1 MTVSGR
7 RTATMTGAVL
17 DKRRLLA
24 VGLAVASVM
33 SACSTS
39 DDAPGATADAP
50 TTATRGTDAAT
61 TSTPDPGPPTA
72 TAPESTQPPATTAA
86 TTTISERTYD
96 FSAIG
101 PVVQQFVDDRGLNG
115 AGLVVVDRVDGI
127 VHEQYWGEFSADRV
141 SLIASASKMLAA
153 GVLMRLDDQGVLD
166 VDAPVAQ
173 AVEWG
178 AGNPDITPAQLLSNS
193 SGLVGLGPDPGY
205 RPYLCQFLPGGSLA
219 DCGAQIFTTPADD
232 ADVIPPDTAFRY
244 GGGQW
249 QVAGAVA
256 EAVSGRSW
264 AELVEETYVEPCG
277 VDSLGFNNHWTQFGP
292 IDFSYPVGFAAD
304 PSTLATTANPNLE
317 GGAYI
322 TALDYARLLL
332 MHLRDG
338 RCDDE
343 RVLSPEAVAAMHADR
358 IGAVYGGSV
367 GGHGYGL
374 GWLVDRTTGRRID
387 PGAYGAFPWLDLD
400 SGHGAYLVVEAGG
413 DIGSAL
419 ADLLFEPVADA
430 VSTGR
435 G

>member
-1 MTVSGR
+1 MTDSGR
-7 RTATMTGAVL
+7 RTATMPGAVL
-17 DKRRLLA
+17 DRRRLLA
-24 VGLAVASVM
+24 IGLAVASVM
-33 SACSTS
+33 SACSAS
-39 DDAPGATADAP
+39 DDGPGARADGP
-50 TTATRGTDAAT
+50 TTTTGTDAAA
-61 TSTPDPGPPTA
+61 TSTTDPAPPTP
-72 TAPESTQPPATTAA
+72 TAPESTEPPTPTAA
-86 TTTISERTYD
+86 TTTVPERTYD

-115 AGLVVVDRVDGI
+115 AGLVVVDRVDGV
-127 VHEQYWGEFSADRV
+127 VHEQYWGEFSSERV
-141 SLIASASKMLAA
+141 SLIASSSKMLAA

-166 VDAPVAQ
+166 VDAPVAE

-178 AGNPDITPAQLLSNS
+178 TGNPDITPAQLISNS
-193 SGLVGLGPDPGY
+193 SGLVGLGPEPAY
-205 RPYLCQFLPGGSLA
+205 RPYLCQFLPGGTLT
-219 DCGAQIFTTPADD
+219 DCGIQIFTTSADD

-256 EAVSGRSW
+256 EVASRRSW

-277 VDSLGFNNHWTQFGP
+277 VDSLGFNNQWTQFGP
-292 IDFSYPVGFAAD
+292 IGFSYPAGFASD
-304 PSTLATTANPNLE
+304 PSTLTATANPNIE

-322 TALDYARLLL
+322 SAPDYAQLLL
-332 MHLRDG
+332 MQLRDG

-343 RVLSPEAVAAMHADR
+343 QVLSPEAVAAMHADR

-367 GGHGYGL
+367 GGYGYGL
-374 GWLVDRTTGRRID
+374 GWLVDRTTGRRFD
-387 PGAYGAFPWLDLD
+387 PGAYGAFPWLELD

-419 ADLLFEPVADA
+419 AELLFEPVAEA
-430 VSTGR
+430 VAAGR

>member
-1 MTVSGR
+1 
-7 RTATMTGAVL
+7 MTGAVL

>member
-1 MTVSGR
+1 
-7 RTATMTGAVL
+7 MTGAVL

-115 AGLVVVDRVDGI
+115 AGLVIVDRVDGI